1 MDFSQAHMRNFSQL
15 VDLLQVQ
22 CRFLHGFERRHR
34 RRGHGRQCCFLVG
47 LRRSAKHIRGSIWIN
62 GCVWER
68 VRPALSEQKYS
79 GFFFF
84 FFFAYFNAN
93 ENYGLCIVL
102 LQGFSD
108 LGNVHAE
115 LCLLKRQCGVRDI
128 QLLDGGT
135 ECCVIRDPCQ
145 YTRPLLPPPAC
156 ARILPLGYCSV
167 TITGISRILL
177 VLIFKTTNEKV
188 YSQWLCPVSVY
199 AFLYFYLPSC
209 WQL

>member
-84 FFFAYFNAN
+84 
-93 ENYGLCIVL
+93 CL
-102 LQGFSD
+102 LQCQRELRTLYCTSSRLQRPRERTCWTLSFEASMRRPRYPA
-108 LGNVHAE
+108 LGRWDRM
-115 LCLLKRQCGVRDI
+115 LCN
-128 QLLDGGT
+128 
-135 ECCVIRDPCQ
+135 
-145 YTRPLLPPPAC
+145 TRSL
-156 ARILPLGYCSV
+156 SV
-167 TITGISRILL
+167 YKTITPATGLRANLTFG
-177 VLIFKTTNEKV
+177 VLFGDDNRNIEDLASFN
-188 YSQWLCPVSVY
+188 L
-199 AFLYFYLPSC
+199 
-209 WQL
+209 